1 MDDTHGGRAVPI
13 EDHAHA
19 VVGQRRH
26 AADGQAI
33 ARALVDATDY
43 AVRELQ
49 DTAEPGPGDFRRLL
63 QVLQTRWPILGPDD
77 RAFAAGYGIGVIEE
91 RDRLLAKLPTAGHA

>member
-1 MDDTHGGRAVPI
+1 VCIADRAHSVL
-13 EDHAHA
+13 E
-19 VVGQRRH
+19 RRRR

-63 QVLQTRWPILGPDD
+63 QSLQARWPILGPDD
-77 RAFAAGYGIGVIEE
+77 RAFAAGYGIGVVEE
-91 RDRLLAKLPTAGHA
+91 RDRLLSRAPTAGSA